1 MDERRKASDSPDQS
15 SRDAEASTR
24 ASRLRLQ
31 QFLSVHDLDT
41 QQLLGRLVDLSMTGM
56 MLIATR
62 ELPVGQS
69 FTVEIRVPENH
80 ALPSLKLAAESVWCR
95 NNPNNPSHFGVGF
108 RFSNITGDT
117 VSLLEQLMQ
126 QPGIVH

>member
-1 MDERRKASDSPDQS
+1 MDERTPDEQAS
-15 SRDAEASTR
+15 AR

-31 QFLSVHDLDT
+31 QFLPVHDLGN
-41 QQLLGRLVDLSMTGM
+41 QQLLGRMVDLSMTGM

-62 ELPVGQS
+62 EVPVGES
-69 FTVEIRVPENH
+69 FAVEIRVPEIH
-80 ALPSLKLAAESVWCR
+80 QLPSLRLTAESVWCR

-108 RFSNITGDT
+108 RFSNITADT

-126 QPGIVH
+126 QPGIAH

>member
-1 MDERRKASDSPDQS
+1 
-15 SRDAEASTR
+15 
-24 ASRLRLQ
+24 
-31 QFLSVHDLDT
+31 
-41 QQLLGRLVDLSMTGM
+41 
-56 MLIATR
+56 
-62 ELPVGQS
+62 
-69 FTVEIRVPENH
+69 VEIRIPEAH
-80 ALPSLKLAAESVWCR
+80 ALPSLKLTAESVWCR